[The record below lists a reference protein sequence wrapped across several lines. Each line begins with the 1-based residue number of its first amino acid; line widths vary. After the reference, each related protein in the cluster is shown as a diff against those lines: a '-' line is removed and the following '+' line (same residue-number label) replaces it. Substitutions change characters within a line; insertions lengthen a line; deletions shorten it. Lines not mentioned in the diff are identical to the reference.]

1 MHDYHGDVDML
12 RKKVDGAAK
21 LYGRKVWI
29 TEIAITKYGD
39 PPSRDMEDAYL
50 TELLPYLDSSDNV
63 FRYSWFSSR
72 NAPNDQNG
80 GSNLLDENGSSTLT
94 STGKIYRDTPD
105 AAYTKAKTLRAS
117 PVTRKRGFAGFTGEN
132 FGCDDATL
140 LGLDDSWSYSWAGNP
155 TQHNKCS
162 GQNVSAEFVPM
173 VNGVPAIDSLNTDS
187 YHSKWEEANAQF
199 LLGYNEPDYGNG
211 HNHPHMVSPADAA
224 AAWPKVQKLAAA
236 FDPPLTLVSPSV
248 ASTGESGATDAWD
261 KNGRSTWM
269 DEFLGNCSEVVKDCD
284 PSLIKYI
291 GMHDYHGDVDMLRK
305 KVDGA
310 AKLYGRKVW
319 ITEIAITKYGDPPSR
334 DMEDAY
340 LTELLPYLDSSDN
353 VFRYSWFSS
362 RNAPNDQNGGSNLLD
377 EDGSSTLT
385 STGKIYKGTPDAY
398 FMDAIIV

>member
-1 MHDYHGDVDML
+1 MVSPADAAAAWPKVQKLAAAFDPPLTLVSPSVASTGESGATDAWDKNGRSTWMDEFLGNCSEVVKDCDPSLIKYIGMHDYHGDVDML

-29 TEIAITKYGD
+29 TEVAITKYGD
-39 PPSRDMEDAYL
+39 PPSRDMEDAYMK
-50 TELLPYLDSSDNV
+50 ELLPYLDGSNNV

-211 HNHPHMVSPADAA
+211 NNHPHMVSPADAA

-236 FDPPLTLVSPSV
+236 FDPP
-248 ASTGESGATDAWD
+248 
-261 KNGRSTWM
+261 
-269 DEFLGNCSEVVKDCD
+269 
-284 PSLIKYI
+284 
-291 GMHDYHGDVDMLRK
+291 
-305 KVDGA
+305 
-310 AKLYGRKVW
+310 
-319 ITEIAITKYGDPPSR
+319 
-334 DMEDAY
+334 
-340 LTELLPYLDSSDN
+340 
-353 VFRYSWFSS
+353 
-362 RNAPNDQNGGSNLLD
+362 
-377 EDGSSTLT
+377 
-385 STGKIYKGTPDAY
+385 
-398 FMDAIIV
+398 